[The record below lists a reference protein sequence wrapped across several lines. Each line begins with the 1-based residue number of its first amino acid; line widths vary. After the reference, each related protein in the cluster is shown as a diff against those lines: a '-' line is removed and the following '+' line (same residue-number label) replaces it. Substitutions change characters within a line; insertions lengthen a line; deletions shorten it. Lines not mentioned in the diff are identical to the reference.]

1 MEEKVGNQPADMY
14 LGDYGGFDCFAYD
27 CCRKYKEIHPNI
39 SLVFVT
45 PYLTADYQ
53 EKHLENQQTRYDA
66 ILYPEIEDKPKRYAI
81 TYQNKYMVEKAQKMV
96 EEGKMPINKANRKT
110 RQHFAKIAAA
120 ILLNEKT
127 KIILFWWIKWRIIY
141 YRWNITADDYLKIMA
156 EAKKKGQAREYL
168 VAMAFSM
175 TMADIWTMMT
185 KKEAEAFLRELN
197 SANAQQQ

>member
-1 MEEKVGNQPADMY
+1 MEVKAPKQADHE
-14 LGDYGGFDCFAYD
+14 A
-27 CCRKYKEIHPNI
+27 
-39 SLVFVT
+39 
-45 PYLTADYQ
+45 Q
-53 EKHLENQQTRYDA
+53 
-66 ILYPEIEDKPKRYAI
+66 
-81 TYQNKYMVEKAQKMV
+81 KAQQELILGKSTEV
-96 EEGKMPINKANRKT
+96 ELSDRRKVKIGLLHNYTCDKIDDIIVEHDEIAKQVNDGKIPINKANKKT
-110 RQHFAKIAAA
+110 RQHFAKITAA

-141 YRWNITADDYLKIMA
+141 YKWNITADDYLKIMA

>member
-1 MEEKVGNQPADMY
+1 MEVKAPKQADHE
-14 LGDYGGFDCFAYD
+14 A
-27 CCRKYKEIHPNI
+27 
-39 SLVFVT
+39 
-45 PYLTADYQ
+45 Q
-53 EKHLENQQTRYDA
+53 
-66 ILYPEIEDKPKRYAI
+66 
-81 TYQNKYMVEKAQKMV
+81 KAQQELILDKSTEVELSDGRKVKIGLLHNYTCDKIDDIIVEHDEIAKMV

-175 TMADIWTMMT
+175 TMTDIWTMMT